1 MAFMLDVRASGCD
14 EQRKNLSRL
23 LEVINVVFGL
33 LAIPLGELRKYQDD
47 EQGKAGKIIPT
58 VNNNS

>member
-1 MAFMLDVRASGCD
+1 MLDLMASGCD

-33 LAIPLGELRKYQDD
+33 LTIPLGELRKYQDVS
-47 EQGKAGKIIPT
+47 KAKLEKSSQQSIIIPRK
-58 VNNNS
+58 

>member
-1 MAFMLDVRASGCD
+1 MGFTLDLMASGCD

-33 LAIPLGELRKYQDD
+33 LAIPLE
-47 EQGKAGKIIPT
+47 AA
-58 VNNNS
+58 